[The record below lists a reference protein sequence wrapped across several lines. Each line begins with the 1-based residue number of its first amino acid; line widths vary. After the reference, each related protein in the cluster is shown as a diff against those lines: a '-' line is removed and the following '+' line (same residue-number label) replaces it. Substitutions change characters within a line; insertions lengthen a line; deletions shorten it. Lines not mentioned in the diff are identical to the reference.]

1 MAITPIC
8 RYMEI
13 RKRVELPQFCLGYSM
28 HFNAGEDGMRSFFA
42 FILGIVVTVGA
53 AYIHDVV
60 VASAATKP
68 LVNWEQVGEVTA
80 GALDSVRAQWN
91 RLTK

>member
-1 MAITPIC
+1 
-8 RYMEI
+8 
-13 RKRVELPQFCLGYSM
+13 M
-28 HFNAGEDGMRSFFA
+28 HFNAGEHDMRSFFA
-42 FILGIVVTVGA
+42 FILGIAVTVGA
-53 AYIHDVV
+53 AYIHDAV

-80 GALDSVRAQWN
+80 GARDAARAQWN